1 MDEMVKPLS
10 QVEEKYDQVRD
21 LVTLGKQR
29 GYLLC
34 DEVNEVLPAEVHSTE
49 EIEDLLST
57 FERYGIGIFEDAF
70 SAKAARASAETP
82 EISEAD
88 PGEETVPE
96 EVELDLTPGIS
107 AKAEDPVRLYLREMG
122 SVPLLTRER
131 EVAIAKRIERG
142 QLLVL
147 KTISRSPIVLKE
159 LLATGE
165 ELRKGSRSVKE
176 IVQFD
181 QEELAEETIEKK
193 TRVTLRLIDKIEKLY
208 AVALKQAARL
218 ETVPK
223 GKKRAVLRARRQL
236 ARTRIEMSLL
246 VRSIEFNPSEKK
258 RMIDRMR
265 HTVERLHAL
274 EREADRLERRAEN
287 ARGDTAAEARKELRL
302 RR

>member
-1 MDEMVKPLS
+1 DTVKPLS

-34 DEVNEVLPAEVHSTE
+34 DEVNEVLPPEVHSSE

-57 FERYGIGIFEDAF
+57 FERYGIGVFEDAF
-70 SAKAARASAETP
+70 SAKAARAAAEVPDVT
-82 EISEAD
+82 EAE
-88 PGEETVPE
+88 PTEEAVTE
-96 EVELDLTPGIS
+96 EVELDLTPGVS

-142 QLLVL
+142 QLLVM
-147 KTISRSPIVLKE
+147 KAISRSPIVLKE

-165 ELRKGSRSVKE
+165 DLRKGTRSVKE

-193 TRVTLRLIDKIEKLY
+193 SRLTLRIIDKIEKQY
-208 AVALKQAARL
+208 AVAVKQAAVL
-218 ETVPK
+218 ERTLK
-223 GKKRAVLRARRQL
+223 AKKRPYLRARYEL

-246 VRSIEFNPSEKK
+246 VRSIEFNAAEKK
-258 RMIDRMR
+258 RM
-265 HTVERLHAL
+265 
-274 EREADRLERRAEN
+274 
-287 ARGDTAAEARKELRL
+287 
-302 RR
+302 